1 MKKGVIKKIFL
12 CLTFLFLI
20 GLVSAWSVDITKL
33 NNNAPTNYY
42 NTGVNSFSYSVTD
55 LNCPSNYSWIKYSL
69 NGQSNQPLSCGNG
82 ESTFFPLSWIEGNNT
97 LEIYVNDTAG
107 TINSDSVSFWVD
119 SISPILN
126 YVIPSANLAYTNLD
140 TLSFQ
145 FWLNETNKRD
155 YHPGPQFV
163 PFSLFLYDP
172 YSFLFSSPSLTNLS
186 SGDEIFSE
194 IKNEIIPG
202 GNLYEGSYK
211 YIVYSSDIYPSGS
224 TIREINISGT
234 IIRDITAPTLTLNGA
249 DPITL
254 EALSDSYIEFG
265 ATATDNLDPL
275 INSNIIIDSS
285 AVDTTT
291 LGTYTVTYDVQDQAG
306 NVATQ
311 ITRTVNVVD
320 TTAPIITLIG
330 SDPINIEVF
339 TPYGDAGAKALDNYD
354 GDITGNIVTANPVNT
369 NPLGTYIVTYDVMD
383 SSGNPAT
390 QITRTVNVVD
400 TTAPIITLVGSD
412 PINIE
417 VFTPYGDSGATAL
430 DNYDGDITGNIVTA
444 NPVDTNIIGTYFVTY
459 DVMDSSGNPA
469 TQITRT
475 VNVVDTTAP
484 IITLVGS

>member
-1 MKKGVIKKIFL
+1 MQKEGVKI
-12 CLTFLFLI
+12 CLILLGLI
-20 GLVSAWSVDITKL
+20 LLVGAVSAWSVDITKL

-42 NTGVNSFSYSVTD
+42 SAKVTKFSYQLTGINCDNVTGVWYTLNNGTTNSSAGCSLSEITLPG
-55 LNCPSNYSWIKYSL
+55 LNSA
-69 NGQSNQPLSCGNG
+69 
-82 ESTFFPLSWIEGNNT
+82 EGINDWT
-97 LEIYVNDTAG
+97 IYTSDDAG
-107 TINSDSVSFWVD
+107 TINSDSLSFWVD

-234 IIRDITAPTLTLNGA
+234 IIRDVTAPALTLNGG

-254 EALSDSYIEFG
+254 EALSDPYIEFG

-275 INSNIIIDSS
+275 INSNIVIDSS
-285 AVDTTT
+285 DVDTTT
-291 LGTYTVTYDVQDQAG
+291 LGTYIVTYDVQDQAG

-339 TPYGDAGAKALDNYD
+339 TPYGDSGATVLDNYD
-354 GDITGNIVTANPVNT
+354 GDITGNIITVNPVDT
-369 NPLGTYIVTYDVMD
+369 NIIGTYFVTYNVMD

-400 TTAPIITLVGSD
+400 TTAPIITLVG
-412 PINIE
+412 NTIE
-417 VFTPYGDSGATAL
+417 TIEAGISYIDAGATAL
-430 DNYDGDITGNIVTA
+430 DNYDGDITGNIITV

-459 DVMDSSGNPA
+459 NVMDSSGNPA

-484 IITLVGS
+484 IITLVG